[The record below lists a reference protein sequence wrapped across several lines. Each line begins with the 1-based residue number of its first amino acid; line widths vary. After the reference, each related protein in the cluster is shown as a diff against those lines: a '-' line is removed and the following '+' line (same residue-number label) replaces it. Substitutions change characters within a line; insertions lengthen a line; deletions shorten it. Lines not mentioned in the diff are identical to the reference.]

1 MELKQ
6 VCLLS
11 NLYLSFCLFDFA
23 ADGQL
28 AFGSLVS
35 TSNTYVESGLA
46 VTVENDTPI
55 IWAMGIRN

>member
-1 MELKQ
+1 MFIY
-6 VCLLS
+6 
-11 NLYLSFCLFDFA
+11 LYFCLFVFA

-35 TSNTYVESGLA
+35 TSNTYVEDGLA

-55 IWAMGIRN
+55 LWAMGIRN